1 MLTGEQLDLE
11 KYVTDE
17 GGIWSLRDVEKVRG
31 WNNIEY
37 GAGLSGKNTP
47 STGLSMNRAYIP
59 PGGIAKAHIH
69 VDFDVMIFLLKG
81 SVRHEYGPGCKKSVL
96 EEVQAIA
103 IKPLAFGMMF
113 IEIDVVLGEGE
124 GIVDGFED
132 KIRSIDSMISQIEAL
147 EMGRL

>member
-1 MLTGEQLDLE
+1 MKEDELALTGEQLDLG
-11 KYVTDE
+11 KFVTDE
-17 GGIWSLRDVEKVRG
+17 GGIWSLRDVEKIRG

-81 SVRHEYGPGCKKSVL
+81 SVRHEYGPGCRKSVIHSAGDMFYIEPGL
-96 EEVQAIA
+96 PHEVFNCSEDEWVHAIVA
-103 IKPLAFGMMF
+103 RSDSSEWQN
-113 IEIDVVLGEGE
+113 IEPYD
-124 GIVDGFED
+124 
-132 KIRSIDSMISQIEAL
+132 RDSE
-147 EMGRL
+147 

>member
-1 MLTGEQLDLE
+1 MKEDELMLTGEQLDLG

-69 VDFDVMIFLLKG
+69 VDFEVMIFLLKG
-81 SVRHEYGPGCKKSVL
+81 SVRHE
-96 EEVQAIA
+96 
-103 IKPLAFGMMF
+103 
-113 IEIDVVLGEGE
+113 
-124 GIVDGFED
+124 
-132 KIRSIDSMISQIEAL
+132 
-147 EMGRL
+147 